1 MHKNCCHQSY
11 SFWLRYAPNRLSAG
25 VSLQTPLG
33 SLQHSPRPSSW
44 FRGWGPGEKGRRDEG
59 EKEGGEGKGRD
70 LKCKWISVILVRC
83 GLWCP
88 AGHSARAI
96 TFPTLYQ
103 WHYWQHSTQYSF
115 VCRRLHR
122 VPGTVLLDL
131 RMIPVSCKMIYLLYL
146 DGQKLGRWSLILIS
160 ATYCLSLINV
170 TSLLLFTILEQMC

>member
-1 MHKNCCHQSY
+1 MVSANDSVTLQRLLSSLVFVQKFKFILMKMHKNCCHQSY

-103 WHYWQHSTQYSF
+103 
-115 VCRRLHR
+115 
-122 VPGTVLLDL
+122 
-131 RMIPVSCKMIYLLYL
+131 
-146 DGQKLGRWSLILIS
+146 
-160 ATYCLSLINV
+160 
-170 TSLLLFTILEQMC
+170 